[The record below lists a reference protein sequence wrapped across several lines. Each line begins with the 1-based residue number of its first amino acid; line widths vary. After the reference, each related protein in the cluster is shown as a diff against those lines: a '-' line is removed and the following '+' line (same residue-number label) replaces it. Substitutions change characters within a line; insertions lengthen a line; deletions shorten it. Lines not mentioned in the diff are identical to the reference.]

1 MEFARVDVPTQRIS
15 GVTQASQRRRVVVL
29 LNTSAGTIER
39 ESDTRLRDKIASAF
53 ERNEIAATL
62 ELVQSEDLRPAA
74 ERALR
79 RARDGELDAIVIGG
93 GDGSIRTV
101 AAVLADTG
109 IPLGVL
115 PLGTMNHFAKDLGI
129 PLAIEDAVAVI
140 AAGDAR
146 PVDLGEVNGETF
158 INNSSIGLY
167 PFLVLDR
174 ERRRRRRKGLSK
186 WLAMI
191 PAALLTIR
199 HFPLRRLR
207 IRAQDWNHPCR
218 SPCVFV
224 GNNAYVISGAGLGSR
239 ERMDAGELSIY
250 IARQQSRLA
259 LFWLA
264 CRCVLGLVDQARD
277 LRIVECA
284 SVEISSRKRRLLVSF
299 DGEIAVVRSPLR
311 YRSRPGA
318 LRVLVAGAGDA

>member
-1 MEFARVDVPTQRIS
+1 MEFARVDVPTQGMS
-15 GVTQASQRRRVVVL
+15 GVTQASERRRVVVL
-29 LNTSAGTIER
+29 LNASAGTIER
-39 ESDTRLRDKIASAF
+39 TSDATLRDQIASAF
-53 ERNEIAATL
+53 ERNKITVTL
-62 ELVQSEDLRPAA
+62 ELVQSEDLRPSA

-79 RARDGELDAIVIGG
+79 RARDRELDAIVIGG

-101 AAVLADTG
+101 AGVLADTG

-115 PLGTMNHFAKDLGI
+115 PLGTMNYFAKDLGI

-140 AAGDAR
+140 AAGEAH

-174 ERRRRRRKGLSK
+174 ERRRRRRGLPK

-191 PAALLTIR
+191 PAGLLTVR

-207 IRAQDWNHPCR
+207 IRAQDWDRPCR

-224 GNNAYVISGAGLGSR
+224 GNNAYLISGAGLGSR
-239 ERMDAGELSIY
+239 ERLDAGELSIY

-264 CRCVLGLVDQARD
+264 CRCVLGLVDQSRD
-277 LRIVECA
+277 LRIIECA

-299 DGEIAVVRSPLR
+299 DGEIAVVRSPLC

-318 LRVLVAGAGDA
+318 LHVLVAGAGDA